1 MFEPMGMLQV
11 HEVEM
16 NWPDL
21 EAVALNADADSV
33 KFDAAKRGRY
43 SIGMLTA
50 RCQIVCM
57 MECRVRLHGCWAL
70 FPSHLSLIVT
80 AGDMTVFLAPE
91 ALVEGR
97 RGRELIDTLRAN
109 NMLAMLVVD
118 EAHNVYTQ

>member
-1 MFEPMGMLQV
+1 MVGSFVRVVVVRDVLIHVMFEPMEILQV

-43 SIGMLTA
+43 SISMLTA

-70 FPSHLSLIVT
+70 FPSHLS
-80 AGDMTVFLAPE
+80 P
-91 ALVEGR
+91 
-97 RGRELIDTLRAN
+97 
-109 NMLAMLVVD
+109 
-118 EAHNVYTQ
+118 